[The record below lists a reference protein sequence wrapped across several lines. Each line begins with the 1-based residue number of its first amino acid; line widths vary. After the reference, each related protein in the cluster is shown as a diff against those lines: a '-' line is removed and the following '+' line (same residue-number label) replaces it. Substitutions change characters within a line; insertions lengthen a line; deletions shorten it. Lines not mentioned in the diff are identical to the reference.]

1 MPNLWGLLFY
11 ASSTLETLHTCDH
24 CFFIFFFFFLIIAS
38 LKVKCLFSC
47 GHKKDF
53 LSIFGAKWFPL
64 VSLIVVFFQFT
75 DCLNPFIEKTVVPAS
90 CIKKVMTFGYFKLAF
105 KTRTCVD
112 SKCDKNLQGENSCG
126 FVAIPSG
133 VTFSVTCSGFP
144 GDLV

>member
-1 MPNLWGLLFY
+1 MPQVHLKLCTLVII
-11 ASSTLETLHTCDH
+11 ASLSSS
-24 CFFIFFFFFLIIAS
+24 FFFFLIIAS